1 MERMNRKKDI
11 RRFRDRSELLSSKSD
26 VQKGNEKAKPPLL
39 GKGIP
44 RKTSLILLL
53 LTLLFTAN
61 ECWAPF
67 IYTPGEGWSYETPGQ
82 AGKWQ
87 RDTAKQQL
95 EAARQAYQKEDYKVA
110 VKAAGRVIRKWP
122 LSDYAPEAQHLI
134 GLAYE
139 GNRRDEKAF
148 KAYQTLVAKHPNYD
162 KYDEVLQRQFQIA
175 NKFLNGQRFRLW
187 GLFPLFRSMDKTAE
201 MYRKLIQPGPYSEV
215 AAQAQ
220 IRIGTA
226 NEKKKNFAAAFA
238 AYQAAADKYA
248 ERKEIASEALYRAGV
263 SLSKE
268 AKDAEYDQ
276 SVAKRAIEVFNDFI
290 VFYPDDERVPEAE
303 QNIRKLRVEQARGS
317 LKIARFYDKKN
328 QKQGAL
334 TYYNKVVD
342 IFSRLLNDA
351 EHEYAAEA
359 RKRIAQLKAEGAKP
373 VETSTDIQ

>member
-1 MERMNRKKDI
+1 MERMNKNI
-11 RRFRDRSELLSSKSD
+11 NQFRDQSGPLSGRRN
-26 VQKGNEKAKPPLL
+26 VQKDNQKPKHPLFGKCIMRKTTLLPLL
-39 GKGIP
+39 
-44 RKTSLILLL
+44 LF
-53 LTLLFTAN
+53 TLLFTAN
-61 ECWAPF
+61 ECRAPF

-95 EAARQAYQKEDYKVA
+95 EAARQAYQGGDYKIA

-162 KYDEVLQRQFQIA
+162 KYDEVLLRQFQIA

-187 GLFPLFRSMDKTAE
+187 GLFPLFRSMDKTAG
-201 MYRKLIQPGPYSEV
+201 MYRTLIQPGPYSEV

-220 IRIGTA
+220 LRIGTA

-238 AYQAAADKYA
+238 AYQSAADKYA
-248 ERKEIASEALYRAGV
+248 ERKEIAAEALYRAGM

-290 VFYPDDERVPEAE
+290 AFYPDDERVPEAE

-328 QKQGAL
+328 QKPGAL
-334 TYYNKVVD
+334 TYYNNVVD

-359 RKRIAQLKAEGAKP
+359 RKRIAQLKAEVADP
-373 VETSTDIQ
+373 AETPTEIQ

>member
-1 MERMNRKKDI
+1 MERMNKDI
-11 RRFRDRSELLSSKSD
+11 NQFRDQSGPLSGSRDVPKDNQKPKHPFFGKRIMRKTTLL
-26 VQKGNEKAKPPLL
+26 PLL
-39 GKGIP
+39 
-44 RKTSLILLL
+44 LF
-53 LTLLFTAN
+53 TLLFTAN
-61 ECWAPF
+61 ECRAPF

-95 EAARQAYQKEDYKVA
+95 EAAREAYQEGDYKIA

-187 GLFPLFRSMDKTAE
+187 GLFPLFRSMDKTAG
-201 MYRKLIQPGPYSEV
+201 MYRTLIQPGPYSEV

-220 IRIGTA
+220 LRIGTA

-248 ERKEIASEALYRAGV
+248 ERKEIAAEARYRAGM

-290 VFYPDDERVPEAE
+290 AFYPDDKRVPEAE

-334 TYYNKVVD
+334 TYYNNVVD

-359 RKRIAQLKAEGAKP
+359 RKRIDQLQAEVAVP
-373 VETSTDIQ
+373 VETPTEIQ